1 MSPHYVPRTVSSL
14 FALGD
19 CGNSSNP
26 FTLKPRRR
34 AHLSGCSV
42 GTGREGSGC
51 ASYPA
56 CLEGEG
62 YKIEHVSLLFIC
74 GEMSL

>member
-1 MSPHYVPRTVSSL
+1 MPQTVSSL

-34 AHLSGCSV
+34 AYLSGCFV
-42 GTGREGSGC
+42 GTGRGGGGC

-56 CLEGEG
+56 CLEGGE